1 MNKVFILAGTN
12 EQAQRLARLH
22 DMARHE
28 WTYVIDHHN
37 LLGMRQLTLWLYGTW
52 RDRPEATEIIVLAK
66 ARGFKVF
73 EIEERT

>member
-1 MNKVFILAGTN
+1 MNKVFILAGTH

-28 WTYVIDHHN
+28 WAYLIN
-37 LLGMRQLTLWLYGTW
+37 YNNMLGTRQLTLWLYGTW